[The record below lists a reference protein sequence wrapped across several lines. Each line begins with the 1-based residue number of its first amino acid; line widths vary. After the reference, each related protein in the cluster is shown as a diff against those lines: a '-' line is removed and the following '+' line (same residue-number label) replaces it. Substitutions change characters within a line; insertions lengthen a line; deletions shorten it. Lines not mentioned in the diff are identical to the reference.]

1 MKTIIKALMAILCL
15 LAVLMIACVVWYRV
29 SNRPDP
35 LSGGPVSPEP
45 AGDKEAGFDREAL
58 LAECAGDALE
68 GRYAEYLPE
77 VLCAETEVFDTQKTG
92 DEAVEYV
99 ILDTGEYVLFKDRL
113 YLMSGGSGEAIIR
126 YSLPDGRLKE
136 VEWSED
142 GAGHEKWVRE
152 HFTAKA
158 LQARNAYL
166 KGEDSGRTRL
176 GRKLDAK
183 AEKLLGAPV
192 ETENLL
198 NIDTDKGTY
207 ELIETLESGDTPD
220 TYKFDTRVLEEGT
233 LKN

>member
-1 MKTIIKALMAILCL
+1 MKTTVKALLAILCL
-15 LAVLMIACVVWYRV
+15 LAVILTAFAVWYKAV
-29 SNRPDP
+29 NRP
-35 LSGGPVSPEP
+35 GPVSAEP
-45 AGDKEAGFDREAL
+45 AADKEAGFDREAL
-58 LAECAGDALE
+58 LTECAGDALE
-68 GRYAEYLPE
+68 ARYGDYLPE
-77 VLCAETEVFDTQKTG
+77 ALCAETEVFDTQKT
-92 DEAVEYV
+92 DAEAVEYV

-113 YLMSGGSGEAIIR
+113 YLMSGGSGEAVIR
-126 YSLPDGRLKE
+126 YSLPGGRLKE
-136 VEWSED
+136 IEWSED

-152 HFTAKA
+152 HFTPKA

-207 ELIETLESGDTPD
+207 ELIETIESGDTPE
-220 TYKFDTRVLEEGT
+220 TYKFDTKVLEEGT
-233 LKN
+233 LKKKD